1 MRVHPTALA
10 LLLAVPSGAAS
21 LPAGTTV
28 GLVWF
33 DPQDT
38 LPDGF
43 GDVRQEVNSIFRGIG
58 VEVQWTRGG
67 PATVYGQGGRPEVA
81 VILVAEDRSRGPAS
95 IMGLVL
101 RSQRPTRV
109 AWVFV
114 NNVRAALGHDLLR
127 PRPSLVEAPDLAR
140 AVARVAAHEI
150 VHAIAPGEPHARD
163 GLMSQALSR
172 HFLLGERAT
181 IDPRCASAF
190 LSRLAALPP
199 ARDASIALGT
209 VSLPG
214 P

>member
-10 LLLAVPSGAAS
+10 VLLAAPSGAAS
-21 LPAGTTV
+21 PPAVTTV

-38 LPDGF
+38 LPDRF
-43 GDVRQEVNSIFRGIG
+43 SDLRQEVDSIFRGIG

-67 PATVYGQGGRPEVA
+67 PGTVYDLGGRPQVA
-81 VILVAEDRSRGPAS
+81 VILVAEDRSKGPRS

-114 NNVRAALGHDLLR
+114 NNVRAALGHDPR
-127 PRPSLVEAPDLAR
+127 RARPSLVEAPELAR
-140 AVARVAAHEI
+140 AVARVAAHEV
-150 VHAIAPGEPHARD
+150 VHAIAPDQPHARE
-163 GLMSQALSR
+163 GLMSQALGR
-172 HFLLGERAT
+172 PFLLGERAT

-190 LSRLAALPP
+190 LSRLAERSPTLEATL
-199 ARDASIALGT
+199 ALGT
-209 VSLPG
+209 VPVPG

>member
-10 LLLAVPSGAAS
+10 VLLAAPSGAAS
-21 LPAGTTV
+21 PPAVTTV

-38 LPDGF
+38 LPDRF
-43 GDVRQEVNSIFRGIG
+43 SDLRQEVDSIFRGIG

-67 PATVYGQGGRPEVA
+67 PGTVYDLGGRPQVA
-81 VILVAEDRSRGPAS
+81 VILVAEDRSKGPRS

-114 NNVRAALGHDLLR
+114 NNVRAALGHDPR
-127 PRPSLVEAPDLAR
+127 RARPSLVEAPELAR
-140 AVARVAAHEI
+140 AVARVAAHEV
-150 VHAIAPGEPHARD
+150 VHAIAPDQPHARE
-163 GLMSQALSR
+163 GLMSQALGR
-172 HFLLGERAT
+172 PFLLGERAT

-190 LSRLAALPP
+190 LSRLAERSPTREATL
-199 ARDASIALGT
+199 ALGT
-209 VSLPG
+209 VPVPG

>member
-10 LLLAVPSGAAS
+10 VLLAVPSGAAAP
-21 LPAGTTV
+21 PAVTTV

-38 LPDGF
+38 LSDRF
-43 GDVRQEVNSIFRGIG
+43 GDLREEVDSIFRGIG

-67 PATVYGQGGRPEVA
+67 PGTVYGLGGRPEVA
-81 VILVAEDRSRGPAS
+81 VILLAEDRSKGPES

-101 RSQRPTRV
+101 KSPKPTRV

-114 NNVRAALGHDLLR
+114 SNVRAALGH
-127 PRPSLVEAPDLAR
+127 
-140 AVARVAAHEI
+140 
-150 VHAIAPGEPHARD
+150 AIAPDEPHARD

-190 LSRLAALPP
+190 LGRLAALSPT
-199 ARDASIALGT
+199 RDASLALRT
-209 VSLPG
+209 VPLRG

>member
-10 LLLAVPSGAAS
+10 VLLAAPSGAAS
-21 LPAGTTV
+21 PPAVTTV

-38 LPDGF
+38 LPDRF
-43 GDVRQEVNSIFRGIG
+43 PDLRQEVDSIFRGIG

-67 PATVYGQGGRPEVA
+67 PGTVYDLGGRPQVA
-81 VILVAEDRSRGPAS
+81 VILVAEDRSKGPRS

-114 NNVRAALGHDLLR
+114 NNVRAALGHDPR
-127 PRPSLVEAPDLAR
+127 RARPSLVEAPELAR
-140 AVARVAAHEI
+140 AVARVAAHEV
-150 VHAIAPGEPHARD
+150 VHAIAPDQPHARE
-163 GLMSQALSR
+163 GLMSQALGR
-172 HFLLGERAT
+172 PFLLGERAT

-190 LSRLAALPP
+190 LSRLAERSPTLEATL
-199 ARDASIALGT
+199 ALGT
-209 VSLPG
+209 VPVPG